1 MYRWRSG
8 KESACRCRR
17 HRRHGLDPWIR
28 KIPYRKK
35 WQPTPV
41 VLPENFHGLRSLV
54 GYSPCKESNM
64 TEYTLYMLHGS
75 AFHDSQKKH
84 SSWFGSA
91 APFSLAFRKKPMKSD
106 TKRLW
111 RRIRAAFS
119 FFFFLFVVNFVIH
132 WNETAMGLHV
142 FPIPIPP
149 PTSHSTRS
157 SRFSQCT
164 RSERLSHASNLG
176 WWSASP

>member
-1 MYRWRSG
+1 MWEECSLYQELAWHFVTRIYRWHSG
-8 KESACRCRR
+8 KESACWCRR

-119 FFFFLFVVNFVIH
+119 FFFFFFFICSEFCHTLE
-132 WNETAMGLHV
+132 WNSHG
-142 FPIPIPP
+142 FPCVPHPDPP

-157 SRFSQCT
+157 
-164 RSERLSHASNLG
+164 
-176 WWSASP
+176 P